1 MGFYMCMLFIRFVA
15 FNYINIA
22 DFYKPIQFRVHVLIW
37 NLGIFM
43 GVGVLT

>member
-1 MGFYMCMLFIRFVA
+1 MGFYICMLFIRFVA

-22 DFYKPIQFRVHVLIW
+22 DLYKPIQFRVHVLIW